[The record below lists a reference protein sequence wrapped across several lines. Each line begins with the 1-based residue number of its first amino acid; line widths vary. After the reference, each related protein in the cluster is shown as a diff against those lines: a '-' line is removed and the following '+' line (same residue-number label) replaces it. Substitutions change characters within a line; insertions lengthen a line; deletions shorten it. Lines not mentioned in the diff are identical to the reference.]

1 MQATFHTVT
10 EYYNAKKLILNESLK
25 GITQAMRDYIIR
37 TDVEGLFTYF
47 NDNFLEDFGLL
58 FDTKYILGNNS
69 LSPLKKYHQNK
80 IISAVKK
87 CLNHPNRI
95 FQAEIRTSYIRA
107 THWDFIYVTNTIGEL
122 GEIQGVGF
130 DISGQMKAEQSLME
144 SDSRFKLACKA
155 TSDAIWDWDPKTN
168 RLFWGEGFN
177 TLFGH
182 DSGYSCG
189 RNKWES
195 HLHPQD
201 ALNTI
206 NSVNAVIEGT
216 DKHWHAKY
224 RFKKGN
230 GNYAFV
236 IDRGVIIRDE
246 KNAIIRIVGALQDIT
261 EKKKTEQLLEK
272 ATFLSRIGNFEVDFV
287 NNEIYWSDMAKEI
300 HEVATDF
307 IPDFNNV
314 YSFYITGSSLDMMK
328 KSFLDSKKKN
338 MPFDTEV
345 QIITA
350 KQTKRWVRVVV
361 VPEFSQGKC
370 LRIIGSFQDINNII
384 KIESEVLKANEEKE
398 FILESIGDAF
408 FAMDYNGMITY
419 WNKQS
424 EKLLNISKQKTLGK
438 NIWQIFP
445 KVLHSSFFSYYTK
458 CVEEKKNQHFE
469 VYIELMDKWL
479 EVSAHPSSK
488 GLSVY
493 FKDISLRKETDSRLL
508 KLNKD
513 LQEYTKELVTANKNL
528 EQFSFIL
535 SHNLRAPVANILGLA
550 NLMEGKEYLPE
561 VKEIFMQEISNNANR
576 LDNIIIDLNNVLQ
589 VKSNISLQREFVILE
604 NLIGSIKLQIKNS
617 LQKEQ
622 VQIITRFEDMPEL
635 ETVKSYLHSIFFNL
649 ITNSIKYRK
658 HDFSPIIEIYSKKS
672 KGGIKIIYKDNGLG
686 IDLSKKGKN
695 IFGLYQRF
703 HLHIEGKGMGLF
715 MVKTLV
721 ELLGGKISV
730 LSEID
735 KGTQF
740 TLEFKN
746 KNSNSITQDEKDE

>member
-1 MQATFHTVT
+1 
-10 EYYNAKKLILNESLK
+10 
-25 GITQAMRDYIIR
+25 MRDYIIR
-37 TDVEGLFTYF
+37 TDLEGLFTYF

-58 FDTKYILGNNS
+58 FNTKYILGNNS

-80 IISAVKK
+80 IISVVKK

-107 THWDFIYVTNTIGEL
+107 THWDFIYVTNAVGEL

-130 DISGQMKAEQSLME
+130 DISGQMKTEQSLVE

-155 TSDAIWDWDPKTN
+155 TSDAIWDWDPKTS
-168 RLFWGEGFN
+168 RLFWGEGFS

-195 HLHPQD
+195 YLHPQD
-201 ALNTI
+201 AVKTI
-206 NSVNAVIEGT
+206 NRINAVIEGT
-216 DKHWHAKY
+216 GKHWHAEY

-236 IDRGVIIRDE
+236 IDSGVIIRDQ
-246 KNAIIRIVGALQDIT
+246 KNAIIRIIGTLHDVTA
-261 EKKKTEQLLEK
+261 KKKTEHLLEK

-287 NNEIYWSDMAKEI
+287 KNEIYWSDIAKEI
-300 HEVATDF
+300 HEVANDF

-314 YSFYITGSSLDMMK
+314 YSFYKTGSSLDMMK
-328 KSFLDSKKKN
+328 KSFLESKINN

-350 KQTKRWVRVVV
+350 KQTKRWVRVVA
-361 VPEFSQGKC
+361 VPEFSQEKC
-370 LRIIGSFQDINNII
+370 LRIIGSFQDIDTII

-408 FAMDYNGMITY
+408 FAMDYNGTITY

-424 EKLLNISKQKTLGK
+424 EKLLNLPKQKTVGK
-438 NIWQIFP
+438 NIWQVFP
-445 KVLHSSFFSYYTK
+445 KVLHSTFFTYYTK
-458 CVEEKKNQHFE
+458 CIEEKKNQHFE
-469 VYIELMDKWL
+469 VYIDLMDKWL
-479 EVSAHPSSK
+479 EVTVHPSSK

-508 KLNKD
+508 KLNKN

-528 EQFSFIL
+528 EQFSFML
-535 SHNLRAPVANILGLA
+535 SHNLRAPVANILGLV
-550 NLMEGKEYLPE
+550 NLMDGEEYLPE
-561 VKEIFMQEISNNANR
+561 VKKIFMQEISNNANR

-589 VKSNISLQREFVILE
+589 VKSNISPQREFVKLE
-604 NLIGSIKLQIKNS
+604 NLIGSIKLQIKSS

-635 ETVKSYLHSIFFNL
+635 ETVKSYLQSIFFNL
-649 ITNSIKYRK
+649 ITNSIKYRR
-658 HDFSPIIEIYSKKS
+658 HDFAPVIEIYSEKS
-672 KGGIKIIYKDNGLG
+672 NEGIKITYKDNGLG
-686 IDLSKKGKN
+686 IDLAKKGKS

-703 HLHIEGKGMGLF
+703 HPHIEGKGMGLF
-715 MVKTLV
+715 MVKTQV
-721 ELLGGKISV
+721 ELLGGKITV
-730 LSEID
+730 LSEVA

-740 TLEFKN
+740 TLEFN
-746 KNSNSITQDEKDE
+746 KKYSNFSSEDQQDE

>member
-1 MQATFHTVT
+1 
-10 EYYNAKKLILNESLK
+10 
-25 GITQAMRDYIIR
+25 MRDYIIR
-37 TDVEGLFTYF
+37 TDLEGLFTYF
-47 NDNFLEDFGLL
+47 NNNFLEDFGLL

-80 IISAVKK
+80 IISVVKK

-107 THWDFIYVTNTIGEL
+107 THWDFIYVSNTVGEL

-130 DISGQMKAEQSLME
+130 DISGQMKAEQS
-144 SDSRFKLACKA
+144 
-155 TSDAIWDWDPKTN
+155 
-168 RLFWGEGFN
+168 
-177 TLFGH
+177 
-182 DSGYSCG
+182 
-189 RNKWES
+189 
-195 HLHPQD
+195 
-201 ALNTI
+201 
-206 NSVNAVIEGT
+206 
-216 DKHWHAKY
+216 
-224 RFKKGN
+224 
-230 GNYAFV
+230 
-236 IDRGVIIRDE
+236 
-246 KNAIIRIVGALQDIT
+246 VGALQDAT
-261 EKKKTEQLLEK
+261 EEKRTEHLLEK
-272 ATFLSRIGNFEVDFV
+272 ATILSRIGNFEVDFV
-287 NNEIYWSDMAKEI
+287 KNEIYWSDTAKEI
-300 HEVATDF
+300 HEVANDF

-314 YSFYITGSSLDMMK
+314 YSFYKTGSSLDIMK
-328 KSFLDSKKKN
+328 KSFLESEKKN

-350 KQTKRWVRVVV
+350 KQTKRWVRVVA

-370 LRIIGSFQDINNII
+370 LRIIGSFQDIDTII

-408 FAMDYNGMITY
+408 FAMDFNGMITY

-424 EKLLNISKQKTLGK
+424 EKLLNISKQKTVGK
-438 NIWQIFP
+438 NVWKIFP
-445 KVLHSSFFSYYTK
+445 KNLHSSFFTYYTK

-469 VYIELMDKWL
+469 VYIDLMDKWL
-479 EVSAHPSSK
+479 EVTAHPSSK

-508 KLNKD
+508 KLNKN

-528 EQFSFIL
+528 EQFSFML
-535 SHNLRAPVANILGLA
+535 SHNLRAPVANILGLV
-550 NLMEGKEYLPE
+550 NLMDGEDYLPE

-658 HDFSPIIEIYSKKS
+658 HDFSPVIEIYSQKS
-672 KGGIKIIYKDNGLG
+672 NGGIKITYKDNGLG
-686 IDLSKKGKN
+686 IDLAKKGKN

-715 MVKTLV
+715 MVKTQV
-721 ELLGGKISV
+721 ELLGGTITV
-730 LSEID
+730 LSEVG

-740 TLEFKN
+740 TLEFN
-746 KNSNSITQDEKDE
+746 KKYSDFSTEDQEDE